1 MADFIPHPVQF
12 KGSRLALWA
21 LRALGWRVAFN
32 GFPALQGV
40 AIVYP
45 HTSNWDFP
53 IGMLAKWA
61 LGIQAHFWG
70 KDALFKIPLIGT
82 WMRWVGGIP
91 IDRSSSKGV
100 VGQMVHVF
108 RQHKE
113 NQQLLWLGLAPEG
126 TRSFTPGWRS
136 GFYQVALGAQ
146 VPLALVKLDWGKR
159 CFSVVDFYELSG
171 QVDKDYVHMAQ
182 VFQGVEG
189 FHVDQMGPI
198 APWSPQA
205 ASSACVKPSASS
217 S

>member
-12 KGSRLALWA
+12 KGSRLAL
-21 LRALGWRVAFN
+21 
-32 GFPALQGV
+32 
-40 AIVYP
+40 
-45 HTSNWDFP
+45 
-53 IGMLAKWA
+53 
-61 LGIQAHFWG
+61 
-70 KDALFKIPLIGT
+70 
-82 WMRWVGGIP
+82 
-91 IDRSSSKGV
+91 
-100 VGQMVHVF
+100 
-108 RQHKE
+108 
-113 NQQLLWLGLAPEG
+113 G

-171 QVDKDYVHMAQ
+171 QVDKDDGHMAQ

-205 ASSACVKPSASS
+205 ASKAFVKPSANSS
-217 S
+217 